1 MKKKSILSLLF
12 VIFPILVVV
21 GMSTWIIIYEVTF
34 SPTYVASSISEFFG
48 VSQETIYNGEEQV
61 PVQKMGDPIPVEN
74 ILYKYKLESEEEDQY
89 ISGKPIDAGIYDV
102 IIEVQ
107 DVGECKVKF
116 TIKPKEIKLLE
127 QQIVQMDYDSNL
139 RTFNQIIYSFV
150 ESLKFID
157 NNNNEVA
164 TKLLN
169 CKIVGMHNGVY
180 YYGEVPNSSNLE
192 TTDTLVGSTYLA
204 YLSVGNPNY
213 EVTNTLTCII
223 KYKTAMVDGV
233 YYTIEDALLQ
243 TGTITF
249 AGDATDSNSYVMT
262 SFTSLTKS
270 EGNPYTNFTEENG
283 FKSFVL
289 KSGMTLHIPYDDTTN
304 DLNEI
309 KSTAP
314 SSFNVYSCFIIP
326 KDIIIRAETNAKIN
340 IGGVISGYGYVGDH
354 GVIMNY
360 GNIYMQSQSTLN
372 SYGFLKGTGLLTLE
386 SGSVTQDCMRIFDWA
401 STSSAMD
408 VKNAG
413 AFPIVS
419 WSMHNIS
426 CPTKIYN
433 GANYKAYA
441 SIYGSNFLVGLRTV
455 IIDVIGDSSSS
466 SNCLF
471 RPMTSSKSSDYIYKY
486 GTSNN
491 NSCNLSIT
499 ESNQI
504 KGQKDIIEIHG
515 NYEDVKLSV
524 GISGYSFET
533 STTCPA
539 PLSYMDIIVATGG
552 TLKISNSSY
561 VFLLG
566 TSLTVEKNAILDISG
581 GAYMAFDKIIGS
593 TIQICPFFKSH
604 CTNLVDAEFILNG
617 TLSGTGSIGGIIQTE
632 KSGAQ
637 LTISSYIID
646 SIKIKSAS
654 NAATEITNYAAYG
667 SIGDT
672 VSFNENEPFENNTA
686 YVSITSNNSEYYFTI
701 ASNVKQFIIH
711 YYDEENQIESQTI
724 QVLTPDSSGN
734 YIYEIVGDEYIPE
747 KRHYDFSQ
755 WLLSDNTPAIGY
767 VLKDGENDN
776 TLNLY
781 ASWSEHTYS
790 FYYTGGYKDNDN
802 NIVNVTDDMIL
813 SNAIDQFTL
822 SDFIDGILSI
832 TTTSTYNG
840 KYFNGWYI
848 GIDASTNIEI
858 SSISID
864 HLNMYIDNF
873 GDDTSIFLYCEFTDL
888 EQFKVSFITNNDQH
902 EGFDSI
908 NVSSGNTIDL
918 TPYNDDLRKFDLI
931 STYDRFFTGWYTSED
946 IEFTSDSIV
955 SSNLVLYAKWEM
967 KEELSI
973 RDSNGTEIDLIYYIV
988 GQYVALPSE
997 ISKEEEA
1004 ADGYIIKYDFD
1015 KWQIHGGYLDGQQFN
1030 ANESIIIEE
1039 KFDGIIYIEPIY
1051 SESNWCRI
1059 TVTVSNATITITII
1073 YNGETITC
1081 ESDKTIDVILGT
1093 DIKIDSIT
1101 YTQDNNQEA
1110 TLNGVA
1116 ISVGATYTI
1125 ENNSTLNVESSSSC
1139 LVEGTLITMADGSK
1153 KPVEQIIAGDMVQV
1167 FNHETGK
1174 VEVSRV
1180 IFNDH
1185 SLQEAQIYKIINC
1198 EFSNG
1203 SIIKIVY
1210 EHGFFNK
1217 EENKY
1222 VYLTNDNYKKYIGKT
1237 FITFDEDGN
1246 KEEIILL
1253 NAYLTEE
1260 QCRIYSPV
1268 TEKTL
1273 NYFTEGI
1280 LSMPGG
1286 IFGLFNI
1293 FEYDIVTLE
1302 YDQIQKQ
1309 SDINQYGLLTVND
1322 FNGMINEYMF
1332 DIFNGKY
1339 LNVAIGKG
1347 LITWEYIKY
1356 LAERYGSL
1364 C

>member
-12 VIFPILVVV
+12 VIFPILIVV
-21 GMSTWIIIYEVTF
+21 GMSTWIIIYEITF

-419 WSMHNIS
+419 WSMHSIS

-566 TSLTVEKNAILDISG
+566 TSLTIEKNAILDISG

-672 VSFNENEPFENNTA
+672 VSFNENQPFENNTA
-686 YVSITSNNSEYYFTI
+686 YVSITPNNSEYYFTI

-781 ASWSEHTYS
+781 ASWSEHIYS
-790 FYYTGGYKDNDN
+790 FYYTGGYKDSDDN
-802 NIVNVTDDMIL
+802 IINVTDDMIL
-813 SNAIDQFTL
+813 SNAIYQFTL

-967 KEELSI
+967 KEKLSI
-973 RDSNGTEIDLIYYIV
+973 RDSNDTEIDLIYYIV

-1039 KFDGIIYIEPIY
+1039 KFDGIIYLLPTY
-1051 SESNWCRI
+1051 SDSKWCRI
-1059 TVTVSNATITITII
+1059 SIELNNAEISISYENQSLEYTVNSEIDVLFESYITI
-1073 YNGETITC
+1073 N
-1081 ESDKTIDVILGT
+1081 K
-1093 DIKIDSIT
+1093 IT
-1101 YTQDNNQEA
+1101 YKANNRQSA
-1110 TLNGVA
+1110 TLNGTD
-1116 ISVGATYTI
+1116 IQEDGTYQIT
-1125 ENNSTLNVESSSSC
+1125 ENSTLEVTSTNAC
-1139 LVEGTLITMADGSK
+1139 LVEGTLVTMADGTQK
-1153 KPVEQIIAGDMVQV
+1153 KVENLEIGDLLLIY
-1167 FNHETGK
+1167 NHETGNWDYAPLL
-1174 VEVSRV
+1174 VNVHNS
-1180 IFNDH
+1180 
-1185 SLQEAQIYKIINC
+1185 
-1198 EFSNG
+1198 
-1203 SIIKIVY
+1203 
-1210 EHGFFNK
+1210 
-1217 EENKY
+1217 
-1222 VYLTNDNYKKYIGKT
+1222 
-1237 FITFDEDGN
+1237 
-1246 KEEIILL
+1246 KEEILTSIINLYFDDNSSLRIVGEHALFDMNLNRYVYINESNVMEYIGHKFVATECINGTIGTKIIILNRVDITKELVRVYNPASVWHL
-1253 NAYLTEE
+1253 NLVANNILTLSAGMVNFFDYGENLKYDEE
-1260 QCRIYSPV
+1260 LMM
-1268 TEKTL
+1268 K
-1273 NYFTEGI
+1273 
-1280 LSMPGG
+1280 
-1286 IFGLFNI
+1286 
-1293 FEYDIVTLE
+1293 D
-1302 YDQIQKQ
+1302 IQK
-1309 SDINQYGLLTVND
+1309 YGLYTYDD
-1322 FNGMINEYMF
+1322 FKDYVSLEV
-1332 DIFNGKY
+1332 FNAFPFKY
-1339 LNVAIGKG
+1339 FKVAVGKG
-1347 LITWEYIKY
+1347 LITFEDILMLINHYND
-1356 LAERYGSL
+1356 SMN
-1364 C
+1364 

>member
-1 MKKKSILSLLF
+1 
-12 VIFPILVVV
+12 
-21 GMSTWIIIYEVTF
+21 
-34 SPTYVASSISEFFG
+34 
-48 VSQETIYNGEEQV
+48 
-61 PVQKMGDPIPVEN
+61 
-74 ILYKYKLESEEEDQY
+74 
-89 ISGKPIDAGIYDV
+89 
-102 IIEVQ
+102 
-107 DVGECKVKF
+107 
-116 TIKPKEIKLLE
+116 
-127 QQIVQMDYDSNL
+127 
-139 RTFNQIIYSFV
+139 
-150 ESLKFID
+150 
-157 NNNNEVA
+157 
-164 TKLLN
+164 
-169 CKIVGMHNGVY
+169 
-180 YYGEVPNSSNLE
+180 
-192 TTDTLVGSTYLA
+192 
-204 YLSVGNPNY
+204 
-213 EVTNTLTCII
+213 
-223 KYKTAMVDGV
+223 
-233 YYTIEDALLQ
+233 
-243 TGTITF
+243 
-249 AGDATDSNSYVMT
+249 
-262 SFTSLTKS
+262 
-270 EGNPYTNFTEENG
+270 
-283 FKSFVL
+283 
-289 KSGMTLHIPYDDTTN
+289 
-304 DLNEI
+304 
-309 KSTAP
+309 
-314 SSFNVYSCFIIP
+314 
-326 KDIIIRAETNAKIN
+326 
-340 IGGVISGYGYVGDH
+340 
-354 GVIMNY
+354 
-360 GNIYMQSQSTLN
+360 
-372 SYGFLKGTGLLTLE
+372 
-386 SGSVTQDCMRIFDWA
+386 
-401 STSSAMD
+401 
-408 VKNAG
+408 
-413 AFPIVS
+413 
-419 WSMHNIS
+419 
-426 CPTKIYN
+426 
-433 GANYKAYA
+433 
-441 SIYGSNFLVGLRTV
+441 
-455 IIDVIGDSSSS
+455 
-466 SNCLF
+466 
-471 RPMTSSKSSDYIYKY
+471 
-486 GTSNN
+486 
-491 NSCNLSIT
+491 
-499 ESNQI
+499 
-504 KGQKDIIEIHG
+504 
-515 NYEDVKLSV
+515 
-524 GISGYSFET
+524 
-533 STTCPA
+533 
-539 PLSYMDIIVATGG
+539 
-552 TLKISNSSY
+552 
-561 VFLLG
+561 
-566 TSLTVEKNAILDISG
+566 
-581 GAYMAFDKIIGS
+581 
-593 TIQICPFFKSH
+593 
-604 CTNLVDAEFILNG
+604 
-617 TLSGTGSIGGIIQTE
+617 
-632 KSGAQ
+632 
-637 LTISSYIID
+637 
-646 SIKIKSAS
+646 
-654 NAATEITNYAAYG
+654 
-667 SIGDT
+667 
-672 VSFNENEPFENNTA
+672 
-686 YVSITSNNSEYYFTI
+686 
-701 ASNVKQFIIH
+701 
-711 YYDEENQIESQTI
+711 
-724 QVLTPDSSGN
+724 
-734 YIYEIVGDEYIPE
+734 
-747 KRHYDFSQ
+747 
-755 WLLSDNTPAIGY
+755 
-767 VLKDGENDN
+767 
-776 TLNLY
+776 
-781 ASWSEHTYS
+781 
-790 FYYTGGYKDNDN
+790 
-802 NIVNVTDDMIL
+802 MIL
-813 SNAIDQFTL
+813 FNAIDQFTL

-967 KEELSI
+967 KEKLSI
-973 RDSNGTEIDLIYYIV
+973 RDSNDTEIDLIYYIV

-1051 SESNWCRI
+1051 SESNWYRI
-1059 TVTVSNATITITII
+1059 TVTVSNATITITTI

-1081 ESDKTIDVILGT
+1081 ESDKTIDVIPGT

-1101 YTQDNNQEA
+1101 YTEDDNRKA
-1110 TLNGVA
+1110 TLNDVA
-1116 ISVGATYTI
+1116 ILVGKTYTI
-1125 ENNSTLNVESSSSC
+1125 EKHSTLNVESSSC

>member
-1 MKKKSILSLLF
+1 
-12 VIFPILVVV
+12 
-21 GMSTWIIIYEVTF
+21 
-34 SPTYVASSISEFFG
+34 
-48 VSQETIYNGEEQV
+48 
-61 PVQKMGDPIPVEN
+61 
-74 ILYKYKLESEEEDQY
+74 
-89 ISGKPIDAGIYDV
+89 
-102 IIEVQ
+102 
-107 DVGECKVKF
+107 
-116 TIKPKEIKLLE
+116 
-127 QQIVQMDYDSNL
+127 
-139 RTFNQIIYSFV
+139 
-150 ESLKFID
+150 
-157 NNNNEVA
+157 
-164 TKLLN
+164 
-169 CKIVGMHNGVY
+169 
-180 YYGEVPNSSNLE
+180 
-192 TTDTLVGSTYLA
+192 
-204 YLSVGNPNY
+204 
-213 EVTNTLTCII
+213 
-223 KYKTAMVDGV
+223 
-233 YYTIEDALLQ
+233 
-243 TGTITF
+243 
-249 AGDATDSNSYVMT
+249 
-262 SFTSLTKS
+262 
-270 EGNPYTNFTEENG
+270 
-283 FKSFVL
+283 
-289 KSGMTLHIPYDDTTN
+289 
-304 DLNEI
+304 
-309 KSTAP
+309 
-314 SSFNVYSCFIIP
+314 
-326 KDIIIRAETNAKIN
+326 
-340 IGGVISGYGYVGDH
+340 
-354 GVIMNY
+354 
-360 GNIYMQSQSTLN
+360 
-372 SYGFLKGTGLLTLE
+372 
-386 SGSVTQDCMRIFDWA
+386 
-401 STSSAMD
+401 
-408 VKNAG
+408 
-413 AFPIVS
+413 
-419 WSMHNIS
+419 
-426 CPTKIYN
+426 
-433 GANYKAYA
+433 
-441 SIYGSNFLVGLRTV
+441 
-455 IIDVIGDSSSS
+455 
-466 SNCLF
+466 
-471 RPMTSSKSSDYIYKY
+471 
-486 GTSNN
+486 
-491 NSCNLSIT
+491 
-499 ESNQI
+499 
-504 KGQKDIIEIHG
+504 
-515 NYEDVKLSV
+515 
-524 GISGYSFET
+524 
-533 STTCPA
+533 
-539 PLSYMDIIVATGG
+539 
-552 TLKISNSSY
+552 
-561 VFLLG
+561 
-566 TSLTVEKNAILDISG
+566 
-581 GAYMAFDKIIGS
+581 
-593 TIQICPFFKSH
+593 
-604 CTNLVDAEFILNG
+604 
-617 TLSGTGSIGGIIQTE
+617 
-632 KSGAQ
+632 
-637 LTISSYIID
+637 
-646 SIKIKSAS
+646 
-654 NAATEITNYAAYG
+654 
-667 SIGDT
+667 
-672 VSFNENEPFENNTA
+672 
-686 YVSITSNNSEYYFTI
+686 
-701 ASNVKQFIIH
+701 
-711 YYDEENQIESQTI
+711 
-724 QVLTPDSSGN
+724 
-734 YIYEIVGDEYIPE
+734 
-747 KRHYDFSQ
+747 
-755 WLLSDNTPAIGY
+755 
-767 VLKDGENDN
+767 
-776 TLNLY
+776 
-781 ASWSEHTYS
+781 
-790 FYYTGGYKDNDN
+790 
-802 NIVNVTDDMIL
+802 
-813 SNAIDQFTL
+813 
-822 SDFIDGILSI
+822 
-832 TTTSTYNG
+832 
-840 KYFNGWYI
+840 
-848 GIDASTNIEI
+848 
-858 SSISID
+858 
-864 HLNMYIDNF
+864 MYIDNF

-967 KEELSI
+967 KEELI
-973 RDSNGTEIDLIYYIV
+973 IKDSNGTEIDLIYYIV

-1073 YNGETITC
+1073 YNEETITC

-1293 FEYDIVTLE
+1293 FEYE
-1302 YDQIQKQ
+1302 
-1309 SDINQYGLLTVND
+1309 LLTVND

>member
-12 VIFPILVVV
+12 VIFPILIVV
-21 GMSTWIIIYEVTF
+21 GMSTWIIIYEITF

-419 WSMHNIS
+419 WSMHSIS

-441 SIYGSNFLVGLRTV
+441 SIYGSNFLVGLRKV

-566 TSLTVEKNAILDISG
+566 TSLTIEKNAILDISG

-672 VSFNENEPFENNTA
+672 VSFNENQPFENNTA
-686 YVSITSNNSEYYFTI
+686 YVSITPNNSEYYFTI

-755 WLLSDNTPAIGY
+755 WLLSDHTPAIGY
-767 VLKDGENDN
+767 VLKDGENNN

-781 ASWSEHTYS
+781 ASWSEHIYS
-790 FYYTGGYKDNDN
+790 FYYTGGYKDSDDN
-802 NIVNVTDDMIL
+802 IINVTDDMIL

-931 STYDRFFTGWYTSED
+931 STYDRFFTGWYTSEG

-955 SSNLVLYAKWEM
+955 NSNLELYARWEM
-967 KEELSI
+967 KEKLSI
-973 RDSNGTEIDLIYYIV
+973 RDFDNTEIDIIYYIV

-997 ISKEEEA
+997 ISKGEEA
-1004 ADGYIIKYDFD
+1004 VDGYIIKYDFN
-1015 KWQIHGGYLDGQQFN
+1015 KWQIHGGYLDGELFD

-1039 KFDGIIYIEPIY
+1039 KFDGIIYLLPTY
-1051 SESNWCRI
+1051 SDSKWCRI
-1059 TVTVSNATITITII
+1059 SIELNNAEISISYENQSLEYTVNSEIDVLFESYITI
-1073 YNGETITC
+1073 N
-1081 ESDKTIDVILGT
+1081 K
-1093 DIKIDSIT
+1093 IT
-1101 YTQDNNQEA
+1101 YKANNRQSA
-1110 TLNGVA
+1110 TLNGTD
-1116 ISVGATYTI
+1116 IQEDGTYQIT
-1125 ENNSTLNVESSSSC
+1125 ENSTLEVTSTNAC
-1139 LVEGTLITMADGSK
+1139 LVEGTLVTMADGTQK
-1153 KPVEQIIAGDMVQV
+1153 KVENLEIGDLLLIY
-1167 FNHETGK
+1167 NHETGNWDYAPLL
-1174 VEVSRV
+1174 VNVHNS
-1180 IFNDH
+1180 
-1185 SLQEAQIYKIINC
+1185 
-1198 EFSNG
+1198 
-1203 SIIKIVY
+1203 
-1210 EHGFFNK
+1210 
-1217 EENKY
+1217 
-1222 VYLTNDNYKKYIGKT
+1222 
-1237 FITFDEDGN
+1237 
-1246 KEEIILL
+1246 KEEILTSIINLYFDDNSSLRIVGEHALFDMNLNRYVYINESNVMEYIGHKFVATECINGTIGTKIIILNRVDITKELVRVYNPASVWHL
-1253 NAYLTEE
+1253 NLVANNILTLSAGMVNFFDYGENLKYDEE
-1260 QCRIYSPV
+1260 LMM
-1268 TEKTL
+1268 K
-1273 NYFTEGI
+1273 
-1280 LSMPGG
+1280 
-1286 IFGLFNI
+1286 
-1293 FEYDIVTLE
+1293 D
-1302 YDQIQKQ
+1302 IQK
-1309 SDINQYGLLTVND
+1309 YGLYTYDD
-1322 FNGMINEYMF
+1322 FKDYVSLEV
-1332 DIFNGKY
+1332 FNAFPFKY
-1339 LNVAIGKG
+1339 FKVAVGKG
-1347 LITWEYIKY
+1347 LITFEDILMLINHYND
-1356 LAERYGSL
+1356 SMN
-1364 C
+1364 